1 MRQNSLPIEKP
12 STEETSAKKASI
24 EKAIIKENSVEK
36 SPVKKKSHHLSP
48 GLYLWLFSINLFI
61 SAFTFGG
68 GYVVVPMI
76 RKYFVEQK
84 KLFTEEE
91 LINMAAVAQ
100 SVPGAIAI
108 NLSALAG
115 YRSAG
120 IFGVF
125 LSCLAAVL
133 PPVAIL
139 SAVSAWYTVFSTN
152 VMIAAVLKG
161 MQAGAAALIVDLVID
176 MTNLIVKERSLF
188 LTMMVPASFIAG
200 FVFHINVAVILAV
213 CCVLCVLRLLIVE
226 QRRVTGNESS
236 GETA

>member
-1 MRQNSLPIEKP
+1 MRQKCVSI
-12 STEETSAKKASI
+12 EETSI
-24 EKAIIKENSVEK
+24 EKTSVEK
-36 SPVKKKSHHLSP
+36 TFIEKTLLEKEPIKKESPKTGP

-91 LINMAAVAQ
+91 LMNMAAVAQ

-120 IFGVF
+120 MIGVF

-176 MTNLIVKERSLF
+176 MTDMIVKERSIF

-200 FVFHINVAVILAV
+200 FIFHINVAVILAV
-213 CCVLCVLRLLIVE
+213 CCFLCILRLLIGE
-226 QRRVTGNESS
+226 QRRVRERESG

>member
-1 MRQNSLPIEKP
+1 M
-12 STEETSAKKASI
+12 
-24 EKAIIKENSVEK
+24 
-36 SPVKKKSHHLSP
+36 
-48 GLYLWLFSINLFI
+48 
-61 SAFTFGG
+61 
-68 GYVVVPMI
+68 
-76 RKYFVEQK
+76 
-84 KLFTEEE
+84 
-91 LINMAAVAQ
+91 NMAAVAQ

-120 IFGVF
+120 MIGVF

-133 PPVAIL
+133 PPVVIL

-176 MTNLIVKERSLF
+176 MTNMIVKERSIF

-200 FVFHINVAVILAV
+200 FIFHINVAVILSV
-213 CCVLCVLRLLIVE
+213 CCFLCILRLLIGE
-226 QRRVTGNESS
+226 QRDIRGNESVR
-236 GETA
+236 ETNPNSDN

>member
-1 MRQNSLPIEKP
+1 MRQNCVSI
-12 STEETSAKKASI
+12 EETSI
-24 EKAIIKENSVEK
+24 EKTSVEK
-36 SPVKKKSHHLSP
+36 TFIEKTLLEKEPIKKESPKTGL

-91 LINMAAVAQ
+91 LMNMAAVAQ

-120 IFGVF
+120 MIGVF

-176 MTNLIVKERSLF
+176 MTDMIVKERSIF

-200 FVFHINVAVILAV
+200 FIFHINVAVILAV
-213 CCVLCVLRLLIVE
+213 CCFLCILRLLIGE
-226 QRRVTGNESS
+226 QRRVRERESG

>member
-1 MRQNSLPIEKP
+1 MSHNSV
-12 STEETSAKKASI
+12 SI
-24 EKAIIKENSVEK
+24 EKTSVEK
-36 SPVKKKSHHLSP
+36 TFIAKESPKKSPS
-48 GLYLWLFSINLFI
+48 LYLWLFSINLFI

-91 LINMAAVAQ
+91 LMNMAAVAQ

-120 IFGVF
+120 MIGVF

-133 PPVAIL
+133 PPVVIL

-176 MTNLIVKERSLF
+176 MTNMIVKERSIF

-200 FVFHINVAVILAV
+200 FIFHINVAVILAV
-213 CCVLCVLRLLIVE
+213 CCFLCILRLLIGE
-226 QRRVTGNESS
+226 QRDIRGNESVR
-236 GETA
+236 ETNPNSDN

>member
-12 STEETSAKKASI
+12 SIEETSAKEASI
-24 EKAIIKENSVEK
+24 EKALIKENSVEK
-36 SPVKKKSHHLSP
+36 SPVKKKLHHLSP
-48 GLYLWLFSINLFI
+48 SLYLWLFSINLFI

-200 FVFHINVAVILAV
+200 FIFHINVAVILAV
-213 CCVLCVLRLLIVE
+213 CCFLCVLRLLIVE

>member
-1 MRQNSLPIEKP
+1 MRQNSVAIEEASVRKAP
-12 STEETSAKKASI
+12 LKK
-24 EKAIIKENSVEK
+24 E
-36 SPVKKKSHHLSP
+36 SPKTGP

-91 LINMAAVAQ
+91 LMNMAAVAQ

-120 IFGVF
+120 IIGVF

-139 SAVSAWYTVFSTN
+139 SVVSAWYTVFSTN

-176 MTNLIVKERSLF
+176 MTDMIVKERSIF
-188 LTMMVPASFIAG
+188 LTAMVPASFIAG
-200 FVFHINVAVILAV
+200 FIFHINVAVILAV
-213 CCVLCVLRLLIVE
+213 CCFLCILRLLIGE
-226 QRRVTGNESS
+226 QRRVRENESG
-236 GETA
+236 GETV

>member
-1 MRQNSLPIEKP
+1 MSHNSV
-12 STEETSAKKASI
+12 SI
-24 EKAIIKENSVEK
+24 EKTSVEK
-36 SPVKKKSHHLSP
+36 TFIAKESPKKSPV
-48 GLYLWLFSINLFI
+48 LYLWLFSINLFI

-84 KLFTEEE
+84 KLFTEGE
-91 LINMAAVAQ
+91 LMNMAAVAQ

-120 IFGVF
+120 MIGVF

-133 PPVAIL
+133 PPVVIL

-176 MTNLIVKERSLF
+176 MTNMIVKERSIF
-188 LTMMVPASFIAG
+188 LTMMVPASFLAG
-200 FVFHINVAVILAV
+200 FIFHINVAVILSV
-213 CCVLCVLRLLIVE
+213 CCFLCILRLLIGE
-226 QRRVTGNESS
+226 QRDIRGNESVR
-236 GETA
+236 ETNPNSDN

>member
-1 MRQNSLPIEKP
+1 MSHNSV
-12 STEETSAKKASI
+12 SI
-24 EKAIIKENSVEK
+24 EKTSVEK
-36 SPVKKKSHHLSP
+36 TSVEKTFIVKESPKKSP

-91 LINMAAVAQ
+91 LMNMAAVAQ

-120 IFGVF
+120 MIGVF

-133 PPVAIL
+133 PPVVIL

-176 MTNLIVKERSLF
+176 MTNMIVKERSIF
-188 LTMMVPASFIAG
+188 LTMMVPASFLAG
-200 FVFHINVAVILAV
+200 FIFHINVAVILSV
-213 CCVLCVLRLLIVE
+213 CCFLCILRLLIGE
-226 QRRVTGNESS
+226 QRDIRGNESVR
-236 GETA
+236 ETNPNSDN

>member
-12 STEETSAKKASI
+12 STEETSAKKTSI

-133 PPVAIL
+133 PPVAIF

>member
-1 MRQNSLPIEKP
+1 MSHNSV
-12 STEETSAKKASI
+12 SI
-24 EKAIIKENSVEK
+24 EKTSVEK
-36 SPVKKKSHHLSP
+36 TFIVKESPKKSPV
-48 GLYLWLFSINLFI
+48 LYLWLFSINLFI

-91 LINMAAVAQ
+91 LMNMAAVAQ

-120 IFGVF
+120 MIGVF

-133 PPVAIL
+133 PPVVIL

-176 MTNLIVKERSLF
+176 MTNMIVKERSIF
-188 LTMMVPASFIAG
+188 LTMMVPASFLAG
-200 FVFHINVAVILAV
+200 FIFHINVAVILAV
-213 CCVLCVLRLLIVE
+213 CCFLCILRLLIGE
-226 QRRVTGNESS
+226 QRDIRGNESVR
-236 GETA
+236 ETNPNSDN

>member
-1 MRQNSLPIEKP
+1 MRHISVPIE
-12 STEETSAKKASI
+12 KASI
-24 EKAIIKENSVEK
+24 EKTLIEMAPLEK
-36 SPVKKKSHHLSP
+36 VPKKTTH

-91 LINMAAVAQ
+91 LMNMAAVAQ

-120 IFGVF
+120 IIGVF
-125 LSCLAAVL
+125 LSCLAAVI
-133 PPVAIL
+133 PPIAIL
-139 SAVSAWYTVFSTN
+139 SAVSAWYTAFSAN

-176 MTNLIVKERSLF
+176 MTNMIVKERSVF

-213 CCVLCVLRLLIVE
+213 CCFLCILRLLFGK
-226 QRRVTGNESS
+226 QRRVSKNETGRGNRLELK
-236 GETA
+236 

>member
-1 MRQNSLPIEKP
+1 MRQNSLPIEESP
-12 STEETSAKKASI
+12 IGETSAKAVSI
-24 EKAIIKENSVEK
+24 EKATIKENSVEK
-36 SPVKKKSHHLSP
+36 SPVKKKSHHQDP

-91 LINMAAVAQ
+91 LIDMAAVAQ

-176 MTNLIVKERSLF
+176 MTNLILKERSLF

-213 CCVLCVLRLLIVE
+213 CCVLCVLRLLIAE
-226 QRRVTGNESS
+226 QRQATGNESS

>member
-1 MRQNSLPIEKP
+1 MSHNNV
-12 STEETSAKKASI
+12 SI
-24 EKAIIKENSVEK
+24 EKTSVEK
-36 SPVKKKSHHLSP
+36 TFIVKESPKKSPV
-48 GLYLWLFSINLFI
+48 LYLWLFSINLFI

-91 LINMAAVAQ
+91 LMNMAAVAQ

-120 IFGVF
+120 MIGVF

-133 PPVAIL
+133 PPVVIL

-176 MTNLIVKERSLF
+176 MTNMIVKERSIF

-200 FVFHINVAVILAV
+200 FIFHINVAVILAV
-213 CCVLCVLRLLIVE
+213 CCFLCILRLLIGE
-226 QRRVTGNESS
+226 QRDIRGNESVR
-236 GETA
+236 ETNPNSDN